1 MKRIIY
7 ISNYMSHD
15 LVEKRNNINV
25 FSQAGN
31 NKTMGIYNALSSAGC
46 KVEMLSTG
54 LVSGRSGKIY
64 SKEEERYNDGTIFY
78 ATGFAAPFFNTIVS
92 GISLWRK
99 IKQECAVKIPD
110 YILFYN
116 FKLETALPA
125 YLAKK
130 RYGVPIAVEY
140 EDGYDAVNEVAGI
153 KRKILIAIESFMLN
167 KIDSAIIVTSKVAEK
182 FRVPT
187 TVVRGI
193 INTQY
198 YEYCK
203 THVKKEH
210 DKLMILYTGGLD
222 KARGIDV
229 LLKAIQ
235 YCDFDFRLVIT
246 GKGKME
252 FQDDRV
258 EFLGFVP
265 FECVQELTA
274 EADVLVQCQLA
285 GNDFGN
291 VSFPS
296 KMYEYIAS
304 GNYIVSSTVS
314 DIKEF
319 AGDNIALYD
328 NDSPEELANL
338 LRQCND
344 LWKSG
349 KLKNNG
355 VESLRERNM
364 PETIGQQICSMLFR
378 RD

>member
-15 LVEKRNNINV
+15 LVEKRKNINV

-31 NKTMGIYNALSSAGC
+31 NKASGIYNALSSVGC
-46 KVEMLSTG
+46 KVKMLSTG
-54 LVSGRSGKIY
+54 LVSGKNCKKY
-64 SKEEERYNDGTIFY
+64 NKEEECYNDDTIFY
-78 ATGFAAPFFNTIVS
+78 ATGFAFPFLNTIVS
-92 GISLWRK
+92 GVSLWNK
-99 IKQECAVKIPD
+99 IKQECTVKIPD
-110 YILFYN
+110 YIVFYN

-153 KRKILIAIESFMLN
+153 KKKILVAIERFMLN
-167 KIDSAIIVTSKVAEK
+167 KIDSAIIVTSKTAGK

-187 TVVRGI
+187 IVVRGI

-203 THVKKEH
+203 TYIKKEH

-229 LLKAIQ
+229 LLRAIQ
-235 YCDFDFRLVIT
+235 YCDFDFKLVIT
-246 GKGKME
+246 GKGNMK

-265 FECVQELTA
+265 FKRVQELTA

-296 KMYEYIAS
+296 KIYEYIAS

-314 DIKEF
+314 DMKDF
-319 AGDNIALYD
+319 AGDSIALYEND
-328 NDSPEELANL
+328 NPEELAGL
-338 LRQCND
+338 LRKCND
-344 LWKSG
+344 MWKSG
-349 KLKNNG
+349 KLKNKG
-355 VESLRERNM
+355 IELLRERNM
-364 PETIGQQICSMLFR
+364 PETIGQQICSILFR
-378 RD
+378 ED